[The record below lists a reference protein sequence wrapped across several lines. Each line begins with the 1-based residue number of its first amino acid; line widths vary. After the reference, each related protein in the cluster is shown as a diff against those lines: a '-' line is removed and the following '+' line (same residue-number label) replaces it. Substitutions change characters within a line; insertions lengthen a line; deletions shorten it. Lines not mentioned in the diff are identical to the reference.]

1 MRRYDVLMEKMNPQ
15 NMACFI
21 VGVVPCEYCAGPKLP
36 ERCEYEGFKCE
47 EGIKAYLEQEVEHE

>member
-1 MRRYDVLMEKMNPQ
+1 
-15 NMACFI
+15 MACFI